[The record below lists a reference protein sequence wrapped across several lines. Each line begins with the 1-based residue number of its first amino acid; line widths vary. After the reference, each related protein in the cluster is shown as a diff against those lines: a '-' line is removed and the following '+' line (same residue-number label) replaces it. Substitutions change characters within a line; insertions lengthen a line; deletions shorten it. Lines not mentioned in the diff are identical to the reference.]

1 MGILKKAGKAGR
13 AYSIFQAFTQEA
25 EDYREDPRRAEQLGR
40 NAYDRAQPHRK
51 GPLGRVW
58 DDLMS
63 FIRLIRS
70 WATGK
75 YQAAPW
81 KSLALIIGAIL
92 YFVSPIDAIPD
103 IIPILGFADD
113 AFIIAFVMRHVR
125 KDIAAFRQ
133 WEGEYAT

>member
-1 MGILKKAGKAGR
+1 MGVLKKANKFGR

-25 EDYREDPRRAEQLGR
+25 EDYHQDPRRAEELGR
-40 NAYDRAQPHRK
+40 HALDRAERHRK
-51 GPLGRVW
+51 GPIGRVW

-63 FIRLIRS
+63 FIRLLRS

-75 YQAAPW
+75 YQAPPW
-81 KSLALIIGAIL
+81 KSIALIIGAVL
-92 YFVSPIDAIPD
+92 YFVSPFDAIPD

-125 KDIAAFRQ
+125 RDIIAFRA
-133 WEGEYAT
+133 WEEGAA